1 MTTPVHTPSAGELS
15 APVTTVGEWIARL
28 EPAPPAALHHRLRD
42 LVASS
47 AHRPVAEVPEA
58 CLEAG
63 ESLLDALLASGSTS
77 RATAL
82 DLLAVDALVSYA
94 FQAAADDP
102 ARLEER
108 AARAMSRIASLP
120 AALQG

>member
-1 MTTPVHTPSAGELS
+1 M
-15 APVTTVGEWIARL
+15 ARI
-28 EPAPPAALHHRLRD
+28 EPAPPPALHRRLCD
-42 LVASS
+42 LV
-47 AHRPVAEVPEA
+47 RPSGQRTVSEVPEA

-63 ESLLDALLASGSTS
+63 EQLLDALLASGSTS

-82 DLLAVDALVSYA
+82 DLLAVDSLITYA

-108 AARAMSRIASLP
+108 AARAMARIAALP
-120 AALQG
+120 GALKG